1 MKKKMPTFSKR
12 KGKKVISVIK
22 SGNIDIINAVSKT
35 SKIKLLTEIDKE
47 NI

>member
-1 MKKKMPTFSKR
+1 MKKTLAFFKR
-12 KGKKVISVIK
+12 KGKEVTSVIK

-35 SKIKLLTEIDKE
+35 RKIKLLTEIGKE